1 MWILILCS
9 FLPYQKVH
17 HNSLH
22 LHEITHTHTPHRVL
36 PWDYVNCPAHGH
48 NNEVQSDLDFLDSLP
63 KSISIHNTDDTRL
76 MVLDEQTMANKLEGS
91 KTHMPQGWEISPTEI
106 WRLDITTLLRVR
118 LSGGHEI
125 MCWEHGLQS
134 KR

>member
-1 MWILILCS
+1 MKS
-9 FLPYQKVH
+9 H
-17 HNSLH
+17 THTH
-22 LHEITHTHTPHRVL
+22 THTHTPRGVL
-36 PWDYVNCPAHGH
+36 PWDYVNYPAHCH
-48 NNEVQSDLDFLDSLP
+48 NNEVQSDLDFLDVLP
-63 KSISIHNTDDTRL
+63 NIISIHNIDDTRL
-76 MVLDEQTMANKLEGS
+76 MVLDEQTMANKPEGS

-125 MCWEHGLQS
+125 MFWEHGLQS